1 MHDGDEAQSQYRVD
15 GDLIAG
21 AMGTSRWASTGENF
35 FERPSKA
42 PFLKIFELHSEVKF

>member
-1 MHDGDEAQSQYRVD
+1 MHDGDEAQSQNRAD

-35 FERPSKA
+35 LNAVAKRL
-42 PFLKIFELHSEVKF
+42 FLKKF